1 MATTARNSLRPLFWT
16 LLAWGLVVGV
26 GSEAWAQAPYPAKP
40 VTLLVPFGAGG
51 TTDLAARA
59 LAQVVPQYLTQTI
72 VVVNKPGSSGAVAW
86 QAMIESP
93 PDGYTLM
100 MAAIGTH
107 GTLPAVNPN
116 LPFKHNQFTAL
127 GRTQVNP
134 TVLVVRPDSPWKSL
148 KDLLEAAKKN
158 PGGIKASVPG
168 LGTMPHL
175 ALEILVKAAGLPKGS
190 LTLIPYKSDA
200 ETVTALIGGHVE
212 LNYNNLISAISQ
224 IKAGQVRAL
233 AAVSPVAGKRVGEL
247 SEVPTF
253 AELGLPQMN
262 IVGWR
267 GVLGPPGLP
276 GPIAEKW
283 EGAVR
288 KMTED
293 KGWRDTIQKLG
304 DEPAFLGARAF
315 GEFIEGEYQRY
326 KAVATEVGIVVGR

>member
-1 MATTARNSLRPLFWT
+1 MAMTLRTSVRFLFFT
-16 LLAWGLVVGV
+16 LLVSGLLAGL
-26 GSEAWAQAPYPAKP
+26 GSAAGAQAPYPAKP

-59 LAQVVPQYLTQTI
+59 LAQVIPPYLGQPI

-86 QAMIESP
+86 QAMLESP
-93 PDGYTLM
+93 ADGYTLM

-116 LPFKHNQFTAL
+116 LPFKHNQFTSL

-148 KDLLEAAKKN
+148 KDLLDAVRRN
-158 PGGIKASVPG
+158 PGGIKGSVPG

-175 ALEILVKAAGLPKGS
+175 ALEILVKVSGLPKGS
-190 LTLIPYKSDA
+190 LTIIPYKSDA
-200 ETVTALIGGHVE
+200 ETVTALVGGHVDV
-212 LNYNNLISAISQ
+212 NYNNLISALSQ

-233 AAVSPVAGKRVGEL
+233 AAVSAVPGKRVGDL
-247 SEVPTF
+247 PDVPTF
-253 AELGLPQMN
+253 AELGIPQMN

-267 GVLGPPGLP
+267 GVLAPPGIP
-276 GPIAEKW
+276 APVADKW
-283 EGAVR
+283 EAAVR
-288 KMTED
+288 KATED

-304 DEPAFLGARAF
+304 DEPAFLAAKAF

-326 KAVATEVGIVVGR
+326 RAVATEVGIVVGR